1 MGDEKKYSITEAHQ
15 QFAKSTNHR
24 VWDLLDLSSRT
35 EAEEEELLLAAST
48 SLYHWLQV
56 GTAVHAQRGHW
67 MLSRVHVVL
76 GRKGDA
82 LDQALKCQAI
92 SDTNLDEMEDF
103 DLAFAQE
110 SLARAYALAG
120 DLNKARKHHQKAVA
134 LGEAV
139 KDPEDQKIF
148 LGDLES
154 GEWFGLT

>member
-76 GRKGDA
+76 GRKGG
-82 LDQALKCQAI
+82 
-92 SDTNLDEMEDF
+92 T
-103 DLAFAQE
+103 
-110 SLARAYALAG
+110 
-120 DLNKARKHHQKAVA
+120 
-134 LGEAV
+134 
-139 KDPEDQKIF
+139 P
-148 LGDLES
+148 
-154 GEWFGLT
+154 

>member
-1 MGDEKKYSITEAHQ
+1 MSDEKKYSLTEAQQ

-35 EAEEEELLLAAST
+35 EGEEEELLLAANA
-48 SLYHWLQV
+48 SLFHWLQV

-76 GRKGDA
+76 GRKDDA
-82 LDQALKCQAI
+82 LNQALRCQAI
-92 SDTNLDEMEDF
+92 TESNPDEMEDF

-110 SLARAYALAG
+110 ALARAYALAG

-134 LGEAV
+134 LGEAI
-139 KDPEDQKIF
+139 KDQEDQKIF
-148 LGDLES
+148 LGDFQG